1 MQIAVKV
8 PCKDAQK
15 HVEQGMHQ
23 RVRPPACC
31 PRCQRLSTLEAH
43 GYYLRGCTDA
53 EGRLREILV
62 RRFECTA
69 CGCPVSCLPDFAQPY
84 RLIHNATIQKF
95 FAGDRNSPDVVRHH
109 DTLSRYWRTFV
120 AWTGRLKRFLG
131 STLGRGPPDDEPAAG
146 LWRRLLARYGSP
158 ASASRSL
165 VTDFKI
171 TCFGQYRCHQP
182 AAQVG

>member
-1 MQIAVKV
+1 MQIVVEV
-8 PCKDAQK
+8 PCKDAREY
-15 HVEQGMHQ
+15 VEQGMHQ

-31 PRCQRLSTLEAH
+31 PCCKRQGTLEAH
-43 GYYLRGCTDA
+43 DYYQRGCTDA
-53 EGRLREILV
+53 EGHLWDIQV

-69 CGCPVSCLPDFAQPY
+69 CACVVSCLPDFAQPY

-95 FAGDRNSPDVVRHH
+95 FAGDRVSADVVRHH

-120 AWTGRLKRFLG
+120 AWTGRLKRLLG
-131 STLGRGPPDDEPAAG
+131 STLGRGPPDEPAAG
-146 LWRRLLARYGSP
+146 LWRRVLATY
-158 ASASRSL
+158 RSL
-165 VTDFKI
+165 GAATRCLVADFQT